1 MDEYNHSFE
10 IGNIMETLTEQFQH
24 KIIFIGHTKSFEEC
38 FKVGAMNKF
47 EIQETKAYSKLL
59 NY

>member
-1 MDEYNHSFE
+1 MEHH
-10 IGNIMETLTEQFQH
+10 GNIKRPVSAQNY
-24 KIIFIGHTKSFEEC
+24 IIGHTKSFEEC
-38 FKVGAMNKF
+38 LKVEAMNKF